1 MKIKIYIILIL
12 ACVHFGLISV
22 KAFRNQFAWAEWL
35 AKHETL
41 SKVVEY
47 YSQVT
52 VMQADY
58 SFFSPNIASDLKIEV
73 IVEDENG
80 KHPVNL
86 FDVSNPE
93 VNTRFQCSIIG
104 FQNVSIAQE
113 LIARSWAA
121 RAYEKYPSAK
131 FIGVRGATYQLP
143 TQREYSSGKLPSY
156 KRMFEITF
164 STSHGRM

>member
-1 MKIKIYIILIL
+1 MKVKLYAIAALAVLHLSIISI
-12 ACVHFGLISV
+12 
-22 KAFRNQFAWAEWL
+22 KAFRNELGWSKWL
-35 AKHETL
+35 ADNKVI
-41 SKVVEY
+41 SKIVEY

-58 SFFSPNIASDLKIEV
+58 SFFSPNIASDLSIEV
-73 IVEDENG
+73 MIEDENG

-86 FDVSNPE
+86 FEVSNPE

-113 LIARSWAA
+113 LIMRSWAA

-131 FIGVRGATYQLP
+131 FITVKGSAYHLP
-143 TQREYSSGKLPSY
+143 KQSEYNTGKRPFY
-156 KRMFEITF
+156 ERMFEVTF
-164 STSHGRM
+164 STSRGRI

>member
-1 MKIKIYIILIL
+1 MKAKLYIIASL
-12 ACVHFGLISV
+12 AVIHLSIISM
-22 KAFRNQFAWAEWL
+22 KAFRNELGWNKWL
-35 AKHETL
+35 TDHKVI
-41 SKVVEY
+41 SKIVEY

-73 IVEDENG
+73 TIEDETG
-80 KHPVNL
+80 KHPINL
-86 FDVSNPE
+86 FEVSNPE

-113 LIARSWAA
+113 LIMRSWAA

-131 FIGVRGATYQLP
+131 FITVKGSAYHLP
-143 TQREYSSGKLPSY
+143 TQTEYVAGKQPY
-156 KRMFEITF
+156 YERMFEVTF
-164 STSHGRM
+164 STSQGRI

>member
-1 MKIKIYIILIL
+1 MKAKLYIIMLL
-12 ACVHFGLISV
+12 AIVHLSIISV
-22 KAFRNQFAWAEWL
+22 KAFRNQFGWSTWL
-35 AKHETL
+35 TEHKSI
-41 SKVVEY
+41 SKIIEY

-73 IVEDENG
+73 MIEDENG
-80 KHPVNL
+80 KYPVNL
-86 FDVSNPE
+86 FEVSNPE

-121 RAYEKYPSAK
+121 RAYEQYPSAK
-131 FIGVRGATYQLP
+131 FISVKGSAYHLP
-143 TQREYSSGKLPSY
+143 KQEEYRSGKRPY
-156 KRMFEITF
+156 YERMFEITF
-164 STSHGRM
+164 STSHGRI

>member
-1 MKIKIYIILIL
+1 MKAKLYIITSL
-12 ACVHFGLISV
+12 AIIHLSIISI
-22 KAFRNQFAWAEWL
+22 KAFRNELGWSKWL
-35 AKHETL
+35 ANQKVI
-41 SKVVEY
+41 SKIVEY

-73 IVEDENG
+73 MIEDENG
-80 KHPVNL
+80 KYPVNL
-86 FDVSNPE
+86 FKVSNPE

-113 LIARSWAA
+113 LIMRSWAA

-131 FIGVRGATYQLP
+131 FITVKGSAYHLP
-143 TQREYSSGKLPSY
+143 NQADYRAGKRPY
-156 KRMFEITF
+156 YERMFEVTF
-164 STSHGRM
+164 STSRGRI

>member
-1 MKIKIYIILIL
+1 MKVKVYIIAVL
-12 ACVHFGLISV
+12 AVIHFGLISV
-22 KAFRNQFAWAEWL
+22 KAFRNQFEWSEWL

-41 SKVVEY
+41 SKIVEY

-58 SFFSPNIASDLKIEV
+58 SFFSPNIASDLKIDV
-73 IVEDENG
+73 IIEDEEG
-80 KHPVNL
+80 KHPVDL
-86 FDVSNPE
+86 FEVSNPE

-104 FQNVSIAQE
+104 FQNVSVAQE

-131 FIGVRGATYQLP
+131 FIAVRGSTYHLP
-143 TQREYSSGKLPSY
+143 TQKEYCAGKRPFY
-156 KRMFEITF
+156 ERMFEITF
-164 STSHGRM
+164 STSQGRM